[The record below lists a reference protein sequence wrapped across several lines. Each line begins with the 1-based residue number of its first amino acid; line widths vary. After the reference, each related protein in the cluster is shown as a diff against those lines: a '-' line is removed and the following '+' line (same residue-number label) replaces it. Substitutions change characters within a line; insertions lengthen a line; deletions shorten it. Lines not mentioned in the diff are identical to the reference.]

1 MLPLL
6 WLSLI
11 EDGMLFELLFKLDPF
26 SFVISNDKVNG
37 TFVYQVQCFFE
48 GTAKYYQILI
58 KENKWGKGDLGGK
71 RKAKPEDLK
80 KSSG

>member
-1 MLPLL
+1 
-6 WLSLI
+6 
-11 EDGMLFELLFKLDPF
+11 MLFVLLLKLYPSVFIMVADG
-26 SFVISNDKVNG
+26 VNG

-58 KENKWGKGDLGGK
+58 KESKWGKGDLGGK